1 MSKPAKPSVNA
12 IPFLRHSFGSDVEE
26 ICRLAR
32 TGHCEREGQLLYEP
46 DEIVAPPRRR
56 KGGQEQRKPKSRLRT
71 FADDPRLTKK
81 ECNKILAHAH
91 SLEKAD
97 TTFWKILAKTSTD
110 LVDPLLECVREMRE
124 AYFAIGQLN
133 PSPILGRLRTAEAT
147 ASRDKTASERINETI
162 AKVAKPV
169 IARHPKWTANRLAT
183 EIRDAANE
191 RLKAEGLLAADKPLS
206 AATIRRRLVAQT
218 P

>member
-12 IPFLRHSFGSDVEE
+12 FHFLRYAFESDVEE

-71 FADDPRLTKK
+71 FADDPRLAKK

-91 SLEKAD
+91 SLQKAD
-97 TTFWKILAKTSTD
+97 TTFWKILEKTSND
-110 LVDPLLECVREMRE
+110 LVVPLLRCVREMRE